1 VSETDLAS
9 VTAGLLREG
18 TSQPARACEAFKYQP
33 CRLTIASLV
42 LRKAAEFST
51 HPAFEACSKLNAGR
65 VKEGPGQMAQIHAAG
80 IYGPMMMVNLG
91 PKGRSDQAES
101 LRAQRD
107 EAVYPSVS
115 DHGRRPRIRASQE
128 LTLY

>member
-1 VSETDLAS
+1 MARLAKPNVAAPTVGRNSSRTRKPRFGQRNVGDRRRETTYFTHEAYVSETDLAS

-51 HPAFEACSKLNAGR
+51 HPAFEACSKLDA
-65 VKEGPGQMAQIHAAG
+65 
-80 IYGPMMMVNLG
+80 
-91 PKGRSDQAES
+91 
-101 LRAQRD
+101 
-107 EAVYPSVS
+107 
-115 DHGRRPRIRASQE
+115 
-128 LTLY
+128 